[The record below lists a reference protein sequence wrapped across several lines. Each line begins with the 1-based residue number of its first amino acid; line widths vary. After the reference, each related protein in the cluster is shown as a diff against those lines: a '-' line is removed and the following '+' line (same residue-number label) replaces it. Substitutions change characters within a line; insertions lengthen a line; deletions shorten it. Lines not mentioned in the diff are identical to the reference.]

1 MTRGIDELEEIL
13 DEIHKRVFLANRLDE
28 LDELL
33 VRWDFGEYIQPKE
46 SSERFATG
54 KIVVIGASEV
64 KESVLL
70 AICKD
75 AGISKSRV
83 ETCLDYDKA
92 QKFDYKK
99 MRYNSMYSVVLFGA
113 VPHSAVEKGDA
124 GSIVAQL
131 ESQVG
136 YPPVKRLIAGE
147 ELKITK
153 SNFKTAIK
161 ELLDEK
167 IIMPDN

>member
-1 MTRGIDELEEIL
+1 MARGIDEIEEIL
-13 DEIHKRVFLANRLDE
+13 DEIHKRVCLANRLEE

-33 VRWDFGEYIQPKE
+33 IQWGLTEFVQPKNTI
-46 SSERFATG
+46 ERFTAG
-54 KIVVIGASEV
+54 KIVVIGATEV

-83 ETCLDYDKA
+83 ELCLDYDKA

-99 MRYNSMYSVVLFGA
+99 LRYNPMYSVVLFGA
-113 VPHSAVEKGDA
+113 VPHSTVGKGDA
-124 GSIVAQL
+124 GSIIAQL
-131 ESQVG
+131 ESQSG
-136 YPPVKRLIAGE
+136 YPPVKRLTAGD

-153 SNFKTAIK
+153 SNFKMAIM
-161 ELLDEK
+161 ELLNNKTITTD
-167 IIMPDN
+167 I